1 MEEQEYLL
9 LATMTVFIAFYGW
22 PLLPEGNVV
31 KGTHG
36 GEGIGLWVCD
46 AVGIG
51 TFAVVGAQSAL
62 HLQMY
67 PIIAA
72 VCGLVTA
79 TFGGLMPGYLVRL
92 AGESDN
98 SVTLTTLSHPP
109 LPRFCSRTLMGC
121 LVPPPP
127 FFCNF

>member
-1 MEEQEYLL
+1 
-9 LATMTVFIAFYGW
+9 MTAFIAFYGW
-22 PLLPEGNVV
+22 PPLPEGNLV

-62 HLQMY
+62 HLQMH
-67 PIIAA
+67 PTIAA

-79 TFGGLMPGYLVRL
+79 TFGGLMRDVLCGLP
-92 AGESDN
+92 AS
-98 SVTLTTLSHPP
+98 LTTLSP
-109 LPRFCSRTLMGC
+109 
-121 LVPPPP
+121 
-127 FFCNF
+127 